1 MKERRRQPKKQTR
14 DREVGGRLGA
24 RPKEVCVQSRDTMQ
38 DSTQGLRAVTAMRRC
53 VCRGVCVQ
61 RSDTTRDSAQGLRAV
76 TDTSPFHSAT
86 GKSQEFQEGT
96 GQMAKDQAFN

>member
-61 RSDTTRDSAQGLRAV
+61 RSDTTRDSAQGLRAA
-76 TDTSPFHSAT
+76 TDTRRCVCRGVCVQRSDTQRERALR
-86 GKSQEFQEGT
+86 
-96 GQMAKDQAFN
+96 A